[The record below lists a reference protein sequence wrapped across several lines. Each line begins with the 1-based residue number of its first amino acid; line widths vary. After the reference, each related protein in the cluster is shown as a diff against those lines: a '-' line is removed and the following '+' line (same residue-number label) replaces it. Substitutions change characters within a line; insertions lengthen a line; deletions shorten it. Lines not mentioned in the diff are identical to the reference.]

1 MAVEPSTPLSATG
14 DPSEALGLLPA
25 VPVFA
30 ELDGADLADIAR
42 MLEEERYAPGE
53 VVFAEGDP
61 GDRLLIVADGTAE
74 LCAAGLVEMVPLA
87 TLERGDLVG
96 EQSLLA
102 PRTGRRNARLTAAT
116 SLRILALSEQAF
128 DVLLERHPSLRTGFE
143 LHAEEL
149 STDRFIARVGPFMSL
164 DTRARRALARRVIK
178 HAFEAGQILVRQGE
192 QSDSC
197 YLLRSGSVEVLV
209 ADEQGTHTVATI
221 GAGNVVGEMAMLT
234 DAPRSATVRATEPC
248 DVLELSRAD
257 VDAVLSGSHATQREF
272 IRLTQ
277 SRRHPRRDPLVL
289 VSERIS
295 SEGET
300 ITTLKHPERLTYYRL
315 SERGR
320 FIWDHLDGLHDLK
333 ALTGLILRRF
343 GQFAPAAIADIV
355 SGLSQSG
362 MVITSGLRS
371 ELDDAGAT
379 HAGTDRLLRRA
390 REVLETEISLRNVDR
405 RLTRAYNAF
414 GWIFFTRPAR
424 LVLAATMITGLVA
437 FVAEAPD
444 AHQALAHEHKQ
455 ALLWLIP
462 SMFVSVVVHEAA
474 HALAVK
480 SFGREVHRAGV
491 GWYWFGPIAFVDTTD
506 MWLDGPRKRILVSCA
521 GPAADLVL
529 GGIAAIA
536 AVAVSDNG
544 LAAALWIVAVPN
556 YLAVVANLNPLLEFD
571 GYHVLSDALDRPN
584 LRSEALAWLGR
595 QRVGSLRNREP
606 LEQHRVDL
614 AYSVGAILYI
624 AFNAVVIVVVYRL
637 TVEGALTNLVP
648 AWVAIGLGWALA
660 GGVSVLAIL
669 AVSGELRG
677 LRKTR

>member
-1 MAVEPSTPLSATG
+1 
-14 DPSEALGLLPA
+14 
-25 VPVFA
+25 
-30 ELDGADLADIAR
+30 
-42 MLEEERYAPGE
+42 
-53 VVFAEGDP
+53 
-61 GDRLLIVADGTAE
+61 
-74 LCAAGLVEMVPLA
+74 
-87 TLERGDLVG
+87 
-96 EQSLLA
+96 
-102 PRTGRRNARLTAAT
+102 
-116 SLRILALSEQAF
+116 
-128 DVLLERHPSLRTGFE
+128 
-143 LHAEEL
+143 
-149 STDRFIARVGPFMSL
+149 
-164 DTRARRALARRVIK
+164 
-178 HAFEAGQILVRQGE
+178 
-192 QSDSC
+192 
-197 YLLRSGSVEVLV
+197 
-209 ADEQGTHTVATI
+209 
-221 GAGNVVGEMAMLT
+221 MAMLT

-390 REVLETEISLRNVDR
+390 REVLETEISLHNVDR
-405 RLTRAYNAF
+405 RLTRAYN
-414 GWIFFTRPAR
+414 
-424 LVLAATMITGLVA
+424 A